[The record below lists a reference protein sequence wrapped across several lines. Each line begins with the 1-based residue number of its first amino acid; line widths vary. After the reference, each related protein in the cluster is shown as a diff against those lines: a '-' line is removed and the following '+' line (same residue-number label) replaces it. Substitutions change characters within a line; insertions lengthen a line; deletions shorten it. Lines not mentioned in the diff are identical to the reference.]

1 MELTLIDPR
10 VDALYASELDLRYRV
25 LRAPLG
31 LSRSDVGFTGE
42 HGALH
47 LVATEGER
55 VVGCVLYDFA
65 SGRLRAMAVDPTLQ
79 RSGLGS
85 RLVRR
90 LEGELEGRGIR
101 AVLLHARGD
110 VVGFYERLGYT
121 LRGEPFTEVG
131 LVHRAMTKTW

>member
-1 MELTLIDPR
+1 
-10 VDALYASELDLRYRV
+10 
-25 LRAPLG
+25 
-31 LSRSDVGFTGE
+31 
-42 HGALH
+42 
-47 LVATEGER
+47 
-55 VVGCVLYDFA
+55 
-65 SGRLRAMAVDPTLQ
+65 MAVDPSLQ

-131 LVHRAMTKTW
+131 LLHRAMTKTW